1 MTGTYNKTVMDVQ
14 MIVSDAFADFVED
27 WNYSTYFLLGS
38 YGSGK
43 SYAIA
48 QKLILKCLSEKRKV
62 LVARQTYESIRES
75 CFDLFKEILSEADML
90 EEDRHVDKSRT
101 KVIKREA
108 PMRLRFPNG
117 SVIIFKGMDS
127 TEKIKSINGVSI
139 VWIEE
144 CSEISVHAYN
154 ELVARVRHPH
164 LPLHFI
170 LSCNPVGKENWT
182 YRRFFKRVN
191 DDGKEVV
198 VLDDD
203 KLYRHKELVKN
214 NVYYH
219 HSVVTDNPYASLE
232 YIHKLDDMQNYD
244 KDAYRIGRWG
254 RFGVAGK
261 RVLPQFKVAVNVE
274 AFEQTIRQIAPNRHY
289 FGFDFGFEESYNA
302 VISMAVDEE
311 HSILYVYDEIYQ
323 NHTTDD
329 VFKEH
334 PKMRQL
340 RSKQEYWTNHGVA
353 YNIIVGDNSAPK
365 DISYYRKQG
374 YKIRGCKNRGRGT
387 QDQNGKG
394 TRIQNTKKI
403 KRFKHIIVH
412 PKCINTRR
420 ELETL
425 TYYEDKDGII
435 HYDTFNIDPHTF
447 SAMWYGLDLFELQ
460 DIKYAARNNGYLHRA
475 V

>member
-1 MTGTYNKTVMDVQ
+1 MTADKNIMQVD
-14 MIVSDAFADFVED
+14 MIVSDAFDDFVAD
-27 WNYSTYFLLGS
+27 WNYGTYFALGS

-48 QKLILKCLSEKRKV
+48 QKIILKCIQEKRKV

-75 CFDLFKEILSEADML
+75 CFDLFKEILLEADML

-144 CSEISVHAYN
+144 CSEVSVHAYN
-154 ELVARVRHPH
+154 ELVARVRHPE
-164 LPLHFI
+164 LSLHFI

-182 YRRFFKRVN
+182 YTRFFKRVT
-191 DDGKEVV
+191 DDGKLIT
-198 VLDDD
+198 VLDDS
-203 KLYRHKELVKN
+203 KLYAQKEVVRKDT
-214 NVYYH
+214 YYH
-219 HSVVTDNPYASLE
+219 HSVVTDNPYASKE
-232 YIHKLDDMQNYD
+232 YIRKLDGMKEFDP
-244 KDAYRIGRWG
+244 DAYRIGRWG
-254 RFGVAGK
+254 RYGVAGK
-261 RVLPQFKVAVNVE
+261 RVLPQFRRAVNVE
-274 AFEQTIRQIAPNRHY
+274 AFQREVRNILPNRHY

-302 VISMAVDEE
+302 VLSMAVDEE
-311 HSILYVYDEIYQ
+311 HSILYIYDEIYQ

-329 VFKEH
+329 VFKKH
-334 PKMRQL
+334 PKMIQL
-340 RSKQEYWTNHGVA
+340 KNKQEYWTNHGVA
-353 YNIIVGDNSAPK
+353 YNPLVADSSAPK

-374 YKIRGCKNRGRGT
+374 YRIRGCKNRGQGT
-387 QDQNGKG
+387 QSVNGKG

-403 KRFKHIIVH
+403 KRFHLIIVH
-412 PKCINTRR
+412 PRCVNTIR

-425 TYYEDKDGII
+425 TYYEDKNGITQ
-435 HYDTFNIDPHTF
+435 YDQFNIDPHTF
-447 SAMWYGLDLFELQ
+447 SAIWYGLDTFELK
-460 DIKYAARNNGYLHRA
+460 DLKYAGKNNGYINRGVA
-475 V
+475 